1 MPDSLP
7 VQATTSAPATTEPQP
22 SPTADAKTST
32 GKTGVRSALRQLMG
46 CRNFRAI
53 ALVNAVMFA
62 TANGSRAVLMP
73 LLAVQGFGM
82 KTTYLGGQSYLC
94 CFAYP
99 PILITHRV

>member
-1 MPDSLP
+1 M
-7 VQATTSAPATTEPQP
+7 A
-22 SPTADAKTST
+22 
-32 GKTGVRSALRQLMG
+32 

-82 KTTYLGGQSYLC
+82 KTTYLGGESCLC
-94 CFAYP
+94 SPHLLRDGELPVWDMRFGLP
-99 PILITHRV
+99 